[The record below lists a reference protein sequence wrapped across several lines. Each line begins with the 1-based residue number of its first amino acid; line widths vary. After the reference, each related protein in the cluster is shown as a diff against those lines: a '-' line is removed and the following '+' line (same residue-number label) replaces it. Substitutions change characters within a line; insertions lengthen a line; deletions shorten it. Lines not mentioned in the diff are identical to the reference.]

1 MKRELAWRVFAG
13 EYNDSTLEIKG
24 TGEKAPSHIITPLG
38 GKVNR
43 LFIVGVLTDVEN
55 VSEGGEFVRAH
66 ISDPTGVFTLYSGQ
80 FQQDATDQLL
90 NIDVPAFVAVVGK
103 IRTYTPDDGEMYV
116 SIRPETIREVNA
128 DMRARWILETSLHTK
143 QRIGAVAEAMRMNE
157 PSIQELRKLGYS
169 RELSEGVVASLKEYQ
184 MADVEK
190 YTALVRESLQYIAPS
205 KEALPELHEEEQITM
220 QKPKKESKKTKK
232 EEIKDKS
239 KVKEADIKKEKVS
252 DDSEEKEDT
261 VLDAIKKL
269 EGKDGAAWDLIIENC
284 KKTGLDEDS
293 IEEALTSLMDKGFIF
308 EPVLGTIKTT

>member
-24 TGEKAPSHIITPLG
+24 DGEKTPSHIITPLG

-80 FQQDATDQLL
+80 FQQEVTDQLV
-90 NIDVPAFVAVVGK
+90 NIDVPTFVAVVGK
-103 IRTYTPDDGEMYV
+103 IRTYAPDDGEMYV
-116 SIRPETIREVNA
+116 SIRPESIREVNA
-128 DMRARWILETSLHTK
+128 DMRTRWILETSMQTK
-143 QRIGAVAEAMRMNE
+143 HRIGAVAEAMKMNE
-157 PSIQELRKLGYS
+157 PSMQELRKLGYS
-169 RELSEGVVASLKEYQ
+169 IELSEGVVAALKEYQ
-184 MADVEK
+184 MTDVEN
-190 YTALVRESLQYIAPS
+190 YVALVRESLQYIAPS
-205 KEALPELHEEEQITM
+205 KDAPPEMHEEEQIIL
-220 QKPKKESKKTKK
+220 QKPKKEAKKTKK
-232 EEIKDKS
+232 EEPKL
-239 KVKEADIKKEKVS
+239 KKEETS
-252 DDSEEKEDT
+252 DDSEETEDT
-261 VLDAIKKL
+261 VLNAIKKL
-269 EGKDGAAWDLIIENC
+269 EGDEGAAWDAIMENC

>member
-1 MKRELAWRVFAG
+1 MRRELAWRLFAS

-24 TGEKAPSHIITPLG
+24 TGEKTPSHIITPLG

-80 FQQDATDQLL
+80 FQQEATDQLL
-90 NIDVPAFVAVVGK
+90 NIDAPAFVAVVGK

-128 DMRARWILETSLHTK
+128 DTRARWILETCMQTK
-143 QRIGAVAEAMRMNE
+143 QRIGAVTEAMKMNE
-157 PSIQELRKLGYS
+157 PNSGELRNLGYS
-169 RELSEGVVASLKEYQ
+169 RELSEGIVAALKEYQ
-184 MADVEK
+184 SVDVEK
-190 YTALVRESLQYIAPS
+190 YVAIVRESLQYIAPS
-205 KEALPELHEEEQITM
+205 KETLPEIHEEESVDVE
-220 QKPKKESKKTKK
+220 KPKKESKKTKK
-232 EEIKDKS
+232 EES
-239 KVKEADIKKEKVS
+239 EVKKEETS
-252 DDSEEKEDT
+252 GDSEETENT

-269 EGKDGAAWDLIIENC
+269 EGDDGAAWDLIMENC